1 MRHPCSA
8 VLVLTIVALLFAG
21 AAWAAGND
29 PETVVAGKN
38 EVPVSPSSL
47 FGLGKQEIALAAG
60 YGFGLPIGGS
70 KGTESEDVQYA
81 YLAPRWGIGISN
93 PLGGDAWY
101 RGNFELLVEGS
112 FFFNHEPKSGTAAGG
127 AAILRY
133 NFLSG
138 DTFIPFLEAGAGII
152 SLDFDLDTQA
162 DGLNFTT
169 QGGLGFHY
177 FFSERT
183 ALTGG
188 WRFLHISNAG
198 INSPNVGINTSLFL
212 VGVSYFFN

>member
-1 MRHPCSA
+1 MRHPCST
-8 VLVLTIVALLFAG
+8 VLVLTIIALLFARG
-21 AAWAAGND
+21 TWAAAND
-29 PETVVAGKN
+29 PETVAAGKN
-38 EVPVSPSSL
+38 EVSVSPSSL

-112 FFFNHEPKSGTAAGG
+112 FFFNHKPKSGTAAGG
-127 AAILRY
+127 AAIFRY

-152 SLDFDLDTQA
+152 SLDFDLDNQA

-183 ALTGG
+183 ALTGE

-198 INSPNVGINTSLFL
+198 INSPNNGINTSLLL